1 MVAVSSGARR
11 TRVRECVC
19 CGAATATPSL
29 PACWDDWNLLPE
41 DLRSSIVKN
50 YGRRLI
56 NEYADD
62 LLAAVAF
69 WRQVGAWRSKL
80 RKKVSPAPAP
90 SAPVDPIASGNR
102 NVIALAEALAE
113 RRRASVVQTI
123 LHSDEQS
130 ESEDA
135 LDRPMTAAR

>member
-19 CGAATATPSL
+19 CGAATATPSI

-50 YGRRLI
+50 YGRRNI
-56 NEYADD
+56 KEYGDD

-69 WRQVGAWRSKL
+69 WRQIGAWRSKL
-80 RKKVSPAPAP
+80 RKTIPSATAPRAPAVAIV
-90 SAPVDPIASGNR
+90 SNER
-102 NVIALAEALAE
+102 NVIALAE
-113 RRRASVVQTI
+113 RRRTSVAPTTR
-123 LHSDEQS
+123 HSDAEP
-130 ESEDA
+130 EYA
-135 LDRPMTAAR
+135 LERLKTAAR

>member
-1 MVAVSSGARR
+1 M
-11 TRVRECVC
+11 
-19 CGAATATPSL
+19 
-29 PACWDDWNLLPE
+29 LPE